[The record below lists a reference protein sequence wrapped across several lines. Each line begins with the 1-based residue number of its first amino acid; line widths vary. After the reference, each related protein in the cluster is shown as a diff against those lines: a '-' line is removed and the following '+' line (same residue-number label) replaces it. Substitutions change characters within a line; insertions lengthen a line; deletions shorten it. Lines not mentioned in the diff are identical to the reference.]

1 MAEPGSVLLVR
12 GPSAGGIR
20 NHLAALADG
29 LRARGWRVRV
39 ADPGGGRAVDQRGVD
54 VVHAHGLRMGWL
66 ASLVPRRKPLV
77 VTVHN
82 AVLDD
87 VAGRAAAW
95 QRRLEA
101 ALPRRVDAVIA
112 TSADVAAR
120 LGDGAVVIPPVGP
133 APVVRHDRAVV
144 RAALDVPDGVPLVV
158 VAARLHRQKGL
169 DTLLDAAARLPGTRI
184 VVVGEGPQEA
194 RLRARIHDEG
204 LGAVVTLAGPSANAA
219 DELAAADVVAVPS
232 IWESGPLVLAE
243 AMELGRPVVTTP
255 VGFAPELVDDGVTG
269 RVVAIGDDGALAD
282 AIATMLA
289 DPTASARMAEAGQR
303 RVETWLDR
311 DGAIDEVIDVY
322 RRAMA
327 GR

>member
-1 MAEPGSVLLVR
+1 MAEPESVLLVR

-20 NHLAALADG
+20 NHVATLADG
-29 LRARGWRVRV
+29 LRDRGWRVRI
-39 ADPGGGRAVDQRGVD
+39 ADPDGGRALDQRGVD

-82 AVLDD
+82 VVLDD
-87 VAGRAAAW
+87 IAGRASAW

-133 APVVRHDRAVV
+133 APVVRHGRAAV
-144 RAALDVPDGVPLVV
+144 RAALHVPEGTPLVV

-169 DTLLDAAARLPGTRI
+169 DTLLDAAPRLVGTRI
-184 VVVGEGPQEA
+184 VVVGEGPQEE
-194 RLRARIHDEG
+194 RLRSRIHDEG
-204 LGAVVTLAGPSANAA
+204 LADVVRLAGPSANAG

-243 AMELGRPVVTTP
+243 AMELGRPVVSTP
-255 VGFAPELVDDGVTG
+255 VGFAPELVEDGVTG
-269 RVVAIGDDGALAD
+269 RLVPIGDAGALAG
-282 AIATMLA
+282 AIEAMLA
-289 DPTASARMAEAGQR
+289 DAAAAARMAAAGQQ
-303 RVETWLDR
+303 RVEAWLDR

-322 RRAMA
+322 RSAVA